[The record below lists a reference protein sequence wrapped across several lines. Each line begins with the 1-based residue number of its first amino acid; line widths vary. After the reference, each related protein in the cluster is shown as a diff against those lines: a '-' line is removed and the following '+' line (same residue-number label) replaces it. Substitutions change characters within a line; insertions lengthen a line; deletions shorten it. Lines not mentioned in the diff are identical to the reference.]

1 MVIQLIAFLW
11 SCWSESL
18 CSIPGSWLFIRVQC
32 FQQDKG
38 FFTHLSDSFSLQ
50 TSLGWETLRPNE
62 QIQLSG
68 ILKIVNLDD
77 WACKTVLFAEKPENT
92 QFSFS
97 KFSNLESSSYHLS
110 PSTWQQLEWISGC
123 TAVENGGRSSFPRS
137 VSECPLFTSGHLLW
151 AVTWGLHRGSRWHH
165 NSWMAN
171 SKYPH
176 PLTPAPPSYPLSPKL
191 IDRRN
196 QLIKIRPACDC
207 LCFVGTWWLAKKQK
221 TYRAR

>member
-1 MVIQLIAFLW
+1 MFLH
-11 SCWSESL
+11 SSK
-18 CSIPGSWLFIRVQC
+18 WLFQSPDITWMRNAASQWTDSTFWDFKNC
-32 FQQDKG
+32 QPG
-38 FFTHLSDSFSLQ
+38 WLSMQ
-50 TSLGWETLRPNE
+50 KA
-62 QIQLSG
+62 QH
-68 ILKIVNLDD
+68 
-77 WACKTVLFAEKPENT
+77 TVLFAEKPENT

-123 TAVENGGRSSFPRS
+123 TAVENGGRSSFPRR

-151 AVTWGLHRGSRWHH
+151 AVTWGLHRGSRWHI

-171 SKYPH
+171 WKYPH

-207 LCFVGTWWLAKKQK
+207 LCFGIVGTWWLPKKQK